1 MRIEPKYDPEYAKRV
16 IRGVLEYDAKTF
28 AAIKND
34 PEALARHE
42 KDMLGRYS
50 GTFELSGH
58 IDDCHMNRGRS
69 ETEVRTDVAG
79 RLFRKPPAGQ
89 SWPSTSSYFSD
100 DIFASRAMAYTVLR
114 ELESGP
120 DNAITKWMAKNDAN
134 AKRGGDKMKPLALKT
149 SMGKLQAMA
158 FNDKSGIFPREWLEG
173 QAVFGYGFVKSA
185 STGLVRGHNMREML
199 IAIGD
204 SKTKDFGMRVSS
216 AYPTGIDDRP
226 KAVRDD
232 LKNGATDSLG
242 RIMIVGMEPSP
253 SEEDLLTPDPKANP
267 FNYIKNS
274 REYKSAPD
282 RMKLCMR
289 MASDTTLDLGGR
301 ICDIT
306 ARDGVSAF
314 SVYDKGE
321 NGKIAGRIRF
331 SIKDDLTASF
341 EGYESCQ
348 TFSSDGPLKFGR
360 LDRGPFG
367 KWINDKISEAREIA
381 KASIDNAGKDDG
393 LMGDIL
399 DRMMANEEPA
409 TRSFEALDLP
419 YDFRGYRNGTLKCF
433 ETFKNRLNQAYGMCA
448 YPDAHG
454 VYPDLRPRFILDIA
468 EAGEG
473 VATLGGNLDPGKP
486 LFGHTDK
493 IRDIENNIEAYLNDG
508 VGGVGSTR
516 AMCGSIDMAL
526 SYGLSRL
533 KPEQLVR
540 LNADIE
546 TKGYSMPD
554 TPPDR
559 YTIDGALYA
568 IDFCKSALRG
578 GDFEKMSSMLDDN
591 AKALYALSS
600 DLDFDTGSLSE
611 IIDDCMAESADMYDR
626 YGREDVGVVPDMPAV
641 EIDTSALRELTEADS
656 LRGMTLRDKQ
666 EAWDGVKQ
674 SAAAKQEQEIPEFH
688 GEIIP

>member
-1 MRIEPKYDPEYAKRV
+1 MRFEPKYDPEYAKRI
-16 IRGVLEYDAKTF
+16 IRSVLEYDAKTF
-28 AAIKND
+28 ATVKND
-34 PEALARHE
+34 PEALAKHE
-42 KDMLGRYS
+42 KDMLGRYA

-58 IDDCHMNRGRS
+58 IDDCHMNRGRPES
-69 ETEVRTDVAG
+69 ETRTDVAG
-79 RLFRKPPAGQ
+79 RLFRKPLAGQ
-89 SWPSTSSYFSD
+89 PWPSASSYFSD
-100 DIFASRAMAYTVLR
+100 DIFAMRAMAYTVLH
-114 ELESGP
+114 ELESGR
-120 DNAITKWMAKNDAN
+120 DNAISKWMAQNDVN
-134 AKRGGDKMKPLALKT
+134 ARRNDSKMKPLALKT
-149 SMGKLQAMA
+149 SVGRLQATISK
-158 FNDKSGIFPREWLEG
+158 DESGIFPREWLEG
-173 QAVFGYGFVKSA
+173 KSAFGYGFVKNA
-185 STGLVRGHNMREML
+185 STGLIRGHSMREM
-199 IAIGD
+199 IVAVAD
-204 SKTKDFGMRVSS
+204 SKAKDFGMRVSS

-226 KAVRDD
+226 KPVRDD
-232 LKNGATDSLG
+232 LRNGAVDGLG
-242 RIMIVGMEPSP
+242 RIMIAGMEPSP
-253 SEEDLLTPDPKANP
+253 SEEDLLRPDPKANP
-267 FNYIKNS
+267 FNYIRNS

-282 RMKLCMR
+282 RVKLCMR
-289 MASDTTLDLGGR
+289 MASDATLDLDGR
-301 ICDIT
+301 ICDIA

-321 NGKIAGRIRF
+321 NGRIAGRIKF
-331 SIKDDLTASF
+331 SIKDDLTPHF

-348 TFSSDGPLKFGR
+348 TFSNNSPLKFGK

-419 YDFRGYRNGTLKCF
+419 YDFRGYKGGTLKCF

-454 VYPDLRPRFILDIA
+454 VYPELRPRFVLDIA
-468 EAGEG
+468 EASDGI
-473 VATLGGNLDPGKP
+473 ATLGGSLDPGKP
-486 LFGHTDK
+486 LFGHTDTV
-493 IRDIENNIEAYLNDG
+493 RDIKSRIEAYMNDG
-508 VGGVGSTR
+508 IGGVGSTR

-568 IDFCKSALRG
+568 IDFCKSTLRG

-591 AKALYALSS
+591 AKALWALSS
-600 DLDFDTGSLSE
+600 DLDFDTDSLSE
-611 IIDDCMAESADMYDR
+611 IIDDCMAASADMYDR
-626 YGREDVGVVPDMPAV
+626 YGREDVDVVPDMSSV
-641 EIDTSALRELTEADS
+641 EIDTSALREITEADS
-656 LRGMTLRDKQ
+656 LRGMALRDKQ

-674 SAAAKQEQEIPEFH
+674 STGNSVDEVPEFH